1 MNREN
6 RINSV
11 IETTMKNLN
20 SLIDVNTVIGKPT
33 KINDKTLIPISKVTF
48 GFMNGSGEYGEIKL
62 FQKDKNKPF
71 AGGNGGIVSLKPVG
85 FLVEENGDFKLINVS
100 TTPYDKLLE
109 KVTEYMD
116 KVTIQWEK
124 K

>member
-33 KINDKTLIPISKVTF
+33 KINDKTIIPISKVTF
-48 GFMNGSGEYGEIKL
+48 GFMNGNDAAPKSPLSYI
-62 FQKDKNKPF
+62 
-71 AGGNGGIVSLKPVG
+71 GIIS
-85 FLVEENGDFKLINVS
+85 INRIS
-100 TTPYDKLLE
+100 KG
-109 KVTEYMD
+109 
-116 KVTIQWEK
+116 
-124 K
+124 

>member
-33 KINDKTLIPISKVTF
+33 KISDKTIIPISKVTF

-85 FLVEENGDFKLINVS
+85 FLVEDNGDFKLINVS

-116 KVTIQWEK
+116 KVTIQ
-124 K
+124 